1 MAEIKKDPVPAAAA
15 PAIKPHPK
23 GLMAAVSGLFLD
35 SRNQINIKALNVIL
49 LAAGVALAAR
59 FGMII
64 DGSIKKMKA
73 IDFAITS
80 DTASE
85 LREKTVLRKVE
96 YYLDKVKKRD
106 IFRMGARPDAP
117 DMGLSSKAVEATQ
130 NYRLAGISW
139 SDDPDAMVED
149 IKAQKTFFVKKGQT
163 ISGGDITVEDITKD
177 RVILRYGKDK
187 VELR

>member
-1 MAEIKKDPVPAAAA
+1 MAESQKEPVPAPVLKPRIGGPLAAA
-15 PAIKPHPK
+15 
-23 GLMAAVSGLFLD
+23 VGLFKD
-35 SRNQINIKALNVIL
+35 SRNQLNVKALNVLL
-49 LAAGVALAAR
+49 LAGGVALAVR
-59 FGMII
+59 FGVIV
-64 DGSIKKMKA
+64 DGSVKKMKT

-80 DTASE
+80 DTVAE
-85 LREKTVLRKVE
+85 LKEKTVLRKVE

-106 IFRMGARPDAP
+106 IFKMGARPDSP
-117 DMGLSSKAVEATQ
+117 DSGPSSKAVEATQ

-163 ISGGDITVEDITKD
+163 ISGGEILVEDITKD
-177 RVILRYGKDK
+177 KVVLRYGKEK